1 MPNYIRVFVQN
12 SYVFIT
18 IVSYDRKPILI
29 ENINILKDALKNSKK
44 FYKYE
49 IFGMVVLP
57 DHIHLIIR
65 PDKIDEYPKI
75 ISRIKHYFSRNIN
88 CSKNNLTESKIKKR
102 EKGIW
107 QRRYWEHTIL
117 DEKDLYNSLDYI
129 HYNPVKHGYTKAAKD
144 WEYSS
149 FKKFVKQNNYEI
161 NWGSSRE
168 IENIKDLDFE

>member
-1 MPNYIRVFVQN
+1 MPNYVRVFVQN

-18 IVSYDRKPILI
+18 VVSYDRKPLLVN
-29 ENINILKDALKNSKK
+29 NISILKDALRNSKK
-44 FYKYE
+44 FYEYE

-57 DHIHLIIR
+57 DHLHLIIR
-65 PDKIDEYPKI
+65 PDNINDYPKI

-88 CSKNNLTESKIKKR
+88 SSKNNISDSKVKKR

-117 DEKDLYNSLDYI
+117 DEKDLYKLLDYI
-129 HYNPVKHGYTKAAKD
+129 HYNPVKHGYAKAVKD

-149 FKKFVKQNNYEI
+149 FKKFVKRQNYDI
-161 NWGSSRE
+161 NWGSLKD